1 MARTY
6 YHTSSTGS
14 STTTNTAYQ
23 DKATLTFTP
32 TSGKVYAIFMSALIS
47 NTNTADYTYVR
58 ILDDTNTAVL
68 YEAYIEPRD
77 TTDELSVTGVGIFT
91 AASGSSHTFKVQ
103 YATSSGGTAGIQ
115 DVYLTALE
123 LVDTDYS
130 SSTTGSFSV
139 TGGSGGVDGDDEY
152 DTLNEITVDAGSY
165 LIVGSASY
173 SDTSTAAGTTT
184 RPRLLV
190 WDDTNNAAYGY
201 IQSSYKRDGSQ
212 YQPYWYV
219 MAVAPGSSTNY
230 DLRAG
235 EDYGTGLTVQYRTI
249 LALDRTAV
257 RQTYSAHAENIQN
270 STSTSDTVAD
280 SVTVTLDN
288 SGNNLILASWFGAHE
303 DTATS
308 WYSNIQLNGTDIYT
322 SDISV
327 EPENGDATPSF
338 NGDDANWCCGF
349 AGIQNMSSGSNTVR
363 VVWYTENGADTA
375 SIARVNVSGLDV
387 DSSLGFE
394 WYVKNSGSWKAA
406 ESFYVKHSG
415 TWKAATGLY
424 VKSGGAW
431 KSLLNEPEFT
441 GENVDATSSEYTS
454 VFPNVPS
461 PSPVSPVG
469 GCCFLPGSLIAMA
482 DGTFKAI
489 ENVLVGDLV
498 KGRWGINKVLG
509 LDIPVLG
516 DRPIWNINNEVF
528 NTADHLT
535 WTERGWAVIG
545 MEEYLAN
552 DYQQLRP
559 VKYSNDSEERQMWLY
574 EGIDPKN
581 VYEFNLG
588 DKIAHSDGWK
598 DVKSLEPVTMDPDTV
613 LYALVTDGDHTIH
626 VNGYVFAGWPSDKD
640 FDYDS
645 RIGT

>member
-47 NTNTADYTYVR
+47 NTNTTDYTYVQ

-68 YEAYIEPRD
+68 YEAYIVPRD
-77 TTDELSVTGVGIFT
+77 TTDLFSVTGVGIFT

-123 LVDTDYS
+123 LVDTDYV
-130 SSTTGSFSV
+130 SSTTGSYSV
-139 TGGSGGVDGDDEY
+139 TGGAGGVDGNDEY
-152 DTLNEITVDAGSY
+152 DTLNQITVDAGSY

-173 SDTSTAAGTTT
+173 RDTSTTASTTT

-235 EDYGTGLTVQYRTI
+235 EDWNTSLIVKNRTI

-257 RQTYSAHAENIQN
+257 RQTYSAHRENEQ
-270 STSTSDTVAD
+270 STVSLTDVVAD
-280 SVTVTLDN
+280 SITVTLDN

-308 WYSNIQLNGTDIYT
+308 WLSNIQLNGTDIYT

-327 EPENGDATPSF
+327 EPQNGGTPNFDGNDSV
-338 NGDDANWCCGF
+338 WCCGY

-363 VVWYTENGADTA
+363 IVWYTENNTDTA
-375 SIARVNVSGLDV
+375 KIERVNVSGLDL
-387 DSSLGFE
+387 DSSLGFS
-394 WYVKNSGSWKAA
+394 WYVKNSGSWKTA

-454 VFPNVPS
+454 AFPNPPPPPPPPPPPRPPS
-461 PSPVSPVG
+461 CVSINTLVT
-469 GCCFLPGSLIAMA
+469 MW
-482 DGTFKAI
+482 DDTKKAI
-489 ENVLVGDLV
+489 Q
-498 KGRWGINKVLG
+498 
-509 LDIPVLG
+509 DILIG
-516 DRPIWNINNEVF
+516 DRIKSRDGIIGVVKEIDRVPLGEYRRMMKLYHLDGSHLRISDDHDIWTKIEDKEMWGTYNYN
-528 NTADHLT
+528 
-535 WTERGWAVIG
+535 W
-545 MEEYLAN
+545 
-552 DYQQLRP
+552 
-559 VKYSNDSEERQMWLY
+559 WLY
-574 EGIDPKN
+574 EEECYQDR
-581 VYEFNLG
+581 VYAKPLMGMKVHEH
-588 DKIAHSDGWK
+588 ATEYGWVLTK
-598 DVKSLEPVTMDPDTV
+598 PEYELSQDPDETIYG
-613 LYALVTDGDHTIH
+613 LHIDQGDGFYADGF
-626 VNGYVFAGWPSDKD
+626 YVMAMT
-640 FDYDS
+640 YVE
-645 RIGT
+645 